1 MIKTVFLD
9 MDEVSSMRHIN
20 KNVGVGDK
28 YGKGKVAFIDFTY
41 LDILFV
47 WVTYKT
53 VTKAFLYTGG

>member
-1 MIKTVFLD
+1 
-9 MDEVSSMRHIN
+9 MRHL
-20 KNVGVGDK
+20 KKCVGVGDK
-28 YGKGKVAFIDFTY
+28 YGKGKVAFIDFTH